1 MGSIPVPSTKTKG
14 CPEVARLMTSFFVF
28 HVFCF
33 SMYERL
39 ITDIGYPGIYSL
51 SVKRRGFTDNR
62 QDGTIKLKYVYAPD
76 GSLKLE

>member
-33 SMYERL
+33 SMHERL

-51 SVKRRGFTDNR
+51 YYTEKG
-62 QDGTIKLKYVYAPD
+62 
-76 GSLKLE
+76 

>member
-33 SMYERL
+33 SMHERL
-39 ITDIGYPGIYSL
+39 ITDIGCPGIYSL
-51 SVKRRGFTDNR
+51 SVKRRGFTDKH
-62 QDGTIKLKYVYAPD
+62 IKTTTCIILKKVD
-76 GSLKLE
+76 S